1 MYCSPAPL
9 APVAPL
15 SMGFSRQEYWSGLLC
30 PPSGDLPDPG
40 IEPESPVASILLV
53 DSLPLSHWGNP
64 IYLHIN
70 MRKMKRCKER
80 KAEKEGD
87 TQREKERVYN
97 NTTSPFVSDPVKA
110 GQHG

>member
-1 MYCSPAPL
+1 
-9 APVAPL
+9 
-15 SMGFSRQEYWSGLLC
+15 
-30 PPSGDLPDPG
+30 
-40 IEPESPVASILLV
+40 
-53 DSLPLSHWGNP
+53 
-64 IYLHIN
+64 